1 MNVKRM
7 LMIAVSVP
15 LILVQ
20 EQLLMG
26 LPNIQLTV
34 LLVILFS
41 TIFSYKESMI
51 MVFVYVILDSLVTG
65 TMDPLYVI
73 PLLIGWGIIPTVYH
87 FILRKTTNEYY
98 LASFAFVFG
107 FVYGWVFIPFRMIQ
121 FGVSI
126 VWPYFVADLPFEII
140 MAVVGFGTVLL
151 IFKPLY
157 RALHTI
163 LQIGSEYEIKLT
175 ED

>member
-1 MNVKRM
+1 MM
-7 LMIAVSVP
+7 MIAMSVP

-26 LPNIQLTV
+26 FPNIQLTV
-34 LLVILFS
+34 LLIILFS

-51 MVFVYVILDSLVTG
+51 MVLVYVVLDSLVTG
-65 TMDPLYVI
+65 TMDLFYVF
-73 PLLIGWGIIPTVYH
+73 PLLIGWSIIPTVYN
-87 FILRKTTNEYY
+87 FVLKRTVNEYY
-98 LASFAFVFG
+98 LAGFALVFG
-107 FVYGWVFIPFRMIQ
+107 FLYGWVFIPFRMVQ

-140 MAVVGFGTVLL
+140 MAVVGFSTVLL

-157 RALHTI
+157 RALHSI
-163 LQIGSEYEIKLT
+163 LNEEEIYEVNLSE
-175 ED
+175 D